1 MLTESRLALTVLAG
15 RTVVDAASTDG
26 WDTVRCGYARLLG
39 RGDTERTRLAEQRLD
54 ETRKQLID
62 VARTEVWLY
71 LSSELA
77 LRWTE
82 RLADLLAENP
92 DAEADLRTLI
102 QEIQTTLPS
111 GALSG
116 SSQTAFVGGG
126 ENIDRADEEVIRVL
140 NADVTPPGQDGRE
153 PGDQDLPVPSRVH
166 PETLATKADRASRS
180 VQAGDAVAARDEL
193 AALLPAAEQVLGPE
207 HPDALATRSELA
219 YWTGRAGDVSAARE
233 ELAALLPA

>member
-39 RGDTERTRLAEQRLD
+39 RGDTKRTRLAEQRLD

-62 VARTEVWLY
+62 VAGTEVWLH

-92 DAEADLRTLI
+92 DAADFFAVI
-102 QEIQTTLPS
+102 
-111 GALSG
+111 
-116 SSQTAFVGGG
+116 SSTNRYAILYRIGTVKRP
-126 ENIDRADEEVIRVL
+126 ETRARKRRNLAIS
-140 NADVTPPGQDGRE
+140 
-153 PGDQDLPVPSRVH
+153 VPSSITSTPKR
-166 PETLATKADRASRS
+166 LS
-180 VQAGDAVAARDEL
+180 VMIFFL
-193 AALLPAAEQVLGPE
+193 M
-207 HPDALATRSELA
+207 
-219 YWTGRAGDVSAARE
+219 
-233 ELAALLPA
+233 